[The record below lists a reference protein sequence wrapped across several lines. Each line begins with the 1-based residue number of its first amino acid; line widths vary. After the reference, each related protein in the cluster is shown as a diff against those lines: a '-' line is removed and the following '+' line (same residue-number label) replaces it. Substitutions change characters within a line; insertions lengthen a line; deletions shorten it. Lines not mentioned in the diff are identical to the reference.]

1 MTGGTALDLNLAS
14 RPLRNR
20 RLFRTAAW
28 ALVAAIV
35 ALAGLAA
42 FVFLTYGGETSRL
55 KASMSETRQVQADA
69 AREER
74 RLQADI
80 DREEKLSGA
89 RVDLVNAIIRKKTF
103 SWTGLLSEL
112 ERALPD
118 ASYIMNLSPAYTSG
132 GGVELQMRVSS
143 RTMDDITAFI
153 TALNAQ
159 DFKGIQLS
167 GEQRDRD
174 GRYLMEIRATYERP
188 L

>member
-1 MTGGTALDLNLAS
+1 MTSRTALNLNLAS

-20 RLFRTAAW
+20 RLFRAAAW
-28 ALVAAIV
+28 ALVAAFV
-35 ALAGLAA
+35 CLAGLAV
-42 FVFLTYGGETSRL
+42 FVFLKYGGEASRL
-55 KASMSETRQVQADA
+55 RASMAETRQIQAEA

-74 RLQADI
+74 RLRADI

-118 ASYIMNLSPAYTSG
+118 ASYITSLSPAFASG
-132 GGVELQMRVSS
+132 GGVALQMRVSS

-159 DFKGIQLS
+159 DFEGIQLS